1 MGPGSQFAQISQGH
15 SETDG
20 AMAAHIQNP
29 DIIEKNHACDGL
41 RVIRLAKEAAN
52 PDIASPRFVHYCC
65 AEGIVLVSKGFT
77 ALGKAP
83 SAQIRAAVDYQASG
97 LPTCMGVDDPDPVK

>member
-1 MGPGSQFAQISQGH
+1 
-15 SETDG
+15 
-20 AMAAHIQNP
+20 
-29 DIIEKNHACDGL
+29 
-41 RVIRLAKEAAN
+41 VIRLAKETAN

-83 SAQIRAAVDYQASG
+83 ITQIRTAVDYEASG
-97 LPTCMGVDDPDPVK
+97 LSTCMGVDNPDPVK